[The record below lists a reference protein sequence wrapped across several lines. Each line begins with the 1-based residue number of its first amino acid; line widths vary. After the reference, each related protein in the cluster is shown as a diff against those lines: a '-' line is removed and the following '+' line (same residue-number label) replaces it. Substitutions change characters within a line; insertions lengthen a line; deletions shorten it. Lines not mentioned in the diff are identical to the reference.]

1 MDRIVVGYTYEDG
14 YCLCADCG
22 ADAGVNSGAILAWH
36 EGVARCY
43 CDKCGD
49 RLGEPC
55 VAPASIF
62 DAETLEPVADLEGAL
77 KFAKRKR
84 GK

>member
-55 VAPASIF
+55 VA
-62 DAETLEPVADLEGAL
+62 DLEGAL